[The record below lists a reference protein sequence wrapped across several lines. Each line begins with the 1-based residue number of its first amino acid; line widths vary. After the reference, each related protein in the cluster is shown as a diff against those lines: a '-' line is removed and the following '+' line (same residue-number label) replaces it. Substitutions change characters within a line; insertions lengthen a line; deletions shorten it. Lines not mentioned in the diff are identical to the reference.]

1 MKGQRERE
9 VQILE
14 DARRRV
20 EGLPPV
26 LSTQKVRDKEQEKG
40 QQRVDALFSRA
51 REKGAAS
58 AKEG

>member
-1 MKGQRERE
+1 M
-9 VQILE
+9 QILE